1 MNNLTKNT
9 NSQSAVVSTKR
20 IKLNKGLKMNAE
32 LNTQAKL
39 NKRLRM
45 KKNTNDNIT
54 QTSQAVNVLSYD
66 NNEAVNNTYFNA
78 EKSRLFSY
86 VGSKLKYKNHFDSLL
101 ADLDKKEYKVYI
113 EAFAGSLASL
123 SHNLMHVNAE
133 TIVIND
139 FNPKIINL
147 YTQIKN
153 NPEEVFEKYLILE
166 NEFNR
171 IVPNEI
177 YEQYKS
183 KTVAKKDREYMIE
196 ARRFYFEAREVYN
209 NLELDSNHAALLIFV
224 MKHCFRGNYG
234 ENKKGKLNTSFNWNA
249 NRIKTE
255 KVKTSIMNLHNFFT
269 TNNVIFENLEVFDL
283 INKYNESDTFIYL
296 DPPYSN
302 SKIQYQ
308 NRNREKE
315 VKELT
320 FNEVELHLQLIEAC
334 DKYECVMYS
343 NHFEEEYASS
353 FDNHLTFERTNKMS
367 NSKNEKSKV
376 EILAIKTNVIVPVL
390 EKAKPITDLLG
401 LTCSIDYDFK
411 VVNNP
416 YTPVP
421 ELLDIP
427 SNSLNNSEYK
437 VEVNKQNIAKNI
449 LKEVA

>member
-1 MNNLTKNT
+1 MNNLTKNI
-9 NSQSAVVSTKR
+9 NGQSAVVNTKN
-20 IKLNKGLKMNAE
+20 IKLNKGSKMNAE

-54 QTSQAVNVLSYD
+54 QTSQSVNVLSYD
-66 NNEAVNNTYFNA
+66 NNDAVNNTHFNA

-86 VGSKLKYKNHFDSLL
+86 VGSKLKYKSHFDSLL
-101 ADLDKKEYKVYI
+101 ADLEKKEYKVYI

-171 IVPNEI
+171 VVPAEINEK
-177 YEQYKS
+177 YKS
-183 KTVAKKDREYMIE
+183 KTVAKEDRIYMQE
-196 ARRFYFEAREVYN
+196 VKKYYYEAREVYN
-209 NLELDSNHAALLIFV
+209 NIEFDANHAALLIFV
-224 MKHCFRGNYG
+224 MQHCYRGNYS
-234 ENKKGKLNTSFNWNA
+234 ENKKGKLSTSFNWNA
-249 NRIKTE
+249 KKIKTD
-255 KVKTSIMNLHNFFT
+255 KIKTSIMNLHNFFT
-269 TNNVIFENLEVFDL
+269 TNNVIFESLEVFDL
-283 INKYNESDTFIYL
+283 VNKYNESDTFIYL
-296 DPPYSN
+296 DPPYSD
-302 SKIQYQ
+302 SKVQYQ
-308 NRNREKE
+308 NRNRDKE

-353 FDNHLTFERTNKMS
+353 FDNHLTFERTNRMS
-367 NSKNEKSKV
+367 NSDKEKSKV
-376 EILAIKTNVIVPVL
+376 EILAIKTNIIVPVL
-390 EKAKPITDLLG
+390 EKAQPITDILG
-401 LTCSIDYDFK
+401 LSCSIDYDFK
-411 VVNNP
+411 VINNP
-416 YTPVP
+416 HTSIP

-427 SNSLNNSEYK
+427 SNSLNNSEYIT
-437 VEVNKQNIAKNI
+437 ELNKQNIA
-449 LKEVA
+449 

>member
-1 MNNLTKNT
+1 MNNLTKNK
-9 NSQSAVVSTKR
+9 NGQSAVVGTKN
-20 IKLNKGLKMNAE
+20 IE

-45 KKNTNDNIT
+45 KKNTNENST

-66 NNEAVNNTYFNA
+66 NNDAVNNTYFNA
-78 EKSRLFSY
+78 EKSKLFSY

-101 ADLDKKEYKVYI
+101 ADLEKKEYKVYI

-171 IVPNEI
+171 VVPTEINEK
-177 YEQYKS
+177 YKS
-183 KTVAKKDREYMIE
+183 KIVAKEDRIYME
-196 ARRFYFEAREVYN
+196 EVKKYYYEAREVYN
-209 NLELDSNHAALLIFV
+209 KIEFDSNHAALLIFV
-224 MKHCFRGNYG
+224 MQHCYRGNYN

-249 NRIKTE
+249 KKIKTD
-255 KVKTSIMNLHNFFT
+255 KIKTSVMNLHEFFT
-269 TNNVIFENLEVFDL
+269 NNNVIFESLEVFDL
-283 INKYNESDTFIYL
+283 VNKYNESDTFIYL
-296 DPPYSN
+296 DPPYSD

-308 NRNREKE
+308 NRNRDKE

-353 FDNHLTFERTNKMS
+353 FDNHLTFERTNRMS
-367 NSKNEKSKV
+367 NSKNEQSKV

-390 EKAKPITDLLG
+390 EKAQPITDILG
-401 LTCSIDYDFK
+401 LSCSIDYDFK

-416 YTPVP
+416 HTSIP

-427 SNSLNNSEYK
+427 TNSLNNSEYNI
-437 VEVNKQNIAKNI
+437 EVDYQKIA
-449 LKEVA
+449 